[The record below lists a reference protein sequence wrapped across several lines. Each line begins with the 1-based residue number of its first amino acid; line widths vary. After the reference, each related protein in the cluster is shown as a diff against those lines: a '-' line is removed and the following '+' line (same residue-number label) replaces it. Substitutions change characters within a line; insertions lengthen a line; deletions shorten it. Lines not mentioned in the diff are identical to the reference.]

1 MDKAQTKTSKGTA
14 VIKRLGKFVPPKS
27 LITIYKA
34 FIRRHVDY
42 AYILQDQPNNANF
55 CQKIESVKYQVALA
69 ITDAI
74 QGASQEKRLDE
85 SGLETHKRR
94 RWLKRFCCMYKIINI
109 GIPKYLT
116 DVIPTHEID
125 YNIRN
130 GTKTLLTAEL
140 KVLKIHFFPYTIE
153 TQYILDRQ
161 L

>member
-1 MDKAQTKTSKGTA
+1 
-14 VIKRLGKFVPPKS
+14 
-27 LITIYKA
+27 
-34 FIRRHVDY
+34 
-42 AYILQDQPNNANF
+42 
-55 CQKIESVKYQVALA
+55 
-69 ITDAI
+69 
-74 QGASQEKRLDE
+74 
-85 SGLETHKRR
+85 
-94 RWLKRFCCMYKIINI
+94 MYKIINI